1 MTIYITQSGD
11 TLAAIAAQNGITV
24 EQLARD
30 NGLTPDDSPVVG
42 QALVIQIPAETY
54 TVQAGDTLLSIA
66 RQFGVSVKSLWRNN
80 PQLDGGSALSV
91 GQQLVIRYTDTPT
104 ATLAV
109 NGYAYPF
116 IDTTVLRRTLP
127 YLTWLTV
134 FTYGFTPTG
143 ELIIPDDEAVVAL
156 AREYGVA
163 PVLLLSTLTDD
174 GMFSNALASTLL
186 RDTALQETVLDQLL
200 AVMLAKG
207 YRGLD
212 IDFEYVLPEDTEAY
226 ARFVQNAAERM
237 RDAGYFTVVSLAPKT
252 SADQKG
258 LLYEAHDYAALGNA
272 ADYAF
277 LMTYEWG
284 YTYGPNMAV
293 APLNKVEEVVRY
305 AVSEIPPDKL
315 LMGIPNYGYDFKL
328 PFVRGE
334 SQAQSIGNQ
343 AAVALAR
350 EKGAD
355 IQYDTVAQAPF
366 FRYTADG
373 VIHEVWFEDARSVD
387 ASLSLA
393 QQFSLTGVGYWN
405 VMRYFAQNWA
415 VLNSRFRI
423 LEMF

>member
-1 MTIYITQSGD
+1 MTIYVAQAGD
-11 TLAAIAAQNGITV
+11 TLTAIATRYGISV
-24 EQLARD
+24 ERLALD
-30 NGLTPDDSPVVG
+30 NGLPPDGVPVVG
-42 QALVIQIPAETY
+42 QALVIQIPAEAY
-54 TVQAGDTLLSIA
+54 TVQAGDTLLAIA
-66 RQFGVSVKSLWRNN
+66 RRFGVSVKSLWRNN
-80 PQLDGGSALSV
+80 PQLDGGAALAV
-91 GQQLVIRYTDTPT
+91 GQTLVIRYTDTPT
-104 ATLAV
+104 TAIAV

-134 FTYGFTPTG
+134 FTYGFTPEG

-174 GMFSNALASTLL
+174 GMFSNALASALL
-186 RDTALQETVLDQLL
+186 RDPALQETVLDQLL
-200 AVMLAKG
+200 AIMLAKG

-212 IDFEYVLPEDTEAY
+212 IDFEYILPEDTEAY
-226 ARFVQNAAERM
+226 ARFVQTAAERM
-237 RDAGYFTVVSLAPKT
+237 REAGYFTVVSLAPKT
-252 SADQKG
+252 SADQAG
-258 LLYEAHDYAALGNA
+258 LLYEAHNYAALGDA

-284 YTYGPNMAV
+284 YTYGPAMAV
-293 APLNKVEEVVRY
+293 APLDKVTAVLNY

-315 LMGIPNYGYDFKL
+315 LMGIPNYAYNFTL

-334 SQAQSIGNQ
+334 SQAPSLSNQ
-343 AAVALAR
+343 AAIELAR

-355 IQYDTVAQAPF
+355 IQYDETAQAPF
-366 FRYTADG
+366 FRYTDDG
-373 VIHEVWFEDARSVD
+373 TVHEVWFQDARSVD

-393 QQFSLTGVGYWN
+393 KQFRLTGVGYWN

-415 VLNSRFRI
+415 VLNSRFQI